1 MIIILVGRFFVYF
14 PGKCSREAGAG
25 HPAYHHPIT
34 ITTTRLHRNAHVRFA
49 LHDDDCVRSH
59 SPRCYTI
66 ICCYVFITKPMFGL
80 KDALLHWKGPIAHN
94 SVAIHTF
101 GEHCLYLNIA
111 SIVCIWFSRTLQEF
125 STSPTP
131 PPAPLSAPGHL
142 GSPSPQAKVQPPLA
156 RPLPKMLGFSG
167 TGWAGSRTEQ
177 GARKG
182 GSR

>member
-1 MIIILVGRFFVYF
+1 
-14 PGKCSREAGAG
+14 
-25 HPAYHHPIT
+25 
-34 ITTTRLHRNAHVRFA
+34 
-49 LHDDDCVRSH
+49 
-59 SPRCYTI
+59 
-66 ICCYVFITKPMFGL
+66 MFGL
-80 KDALLHWKGPIAHN
+80 KDALLHSKRLIAHH
-94 SVAIHTF
+94 SVASHTF
-101 GEHCLYLNIA
+101 GGTLCLCINIA

-182 GSR
+182 GSRLRRFNNSVWLFKSQFHY